1 MELQCHETNHKCI
14 ELQALQGTDHDN
26 IGPQAFKPTM
36 TVLSRKPLKL
46 PTLTVL
52 SCNAFKPTMTL
63 VSLEPLNLP
72 TITVVSRKTFKL
84 PTKIRKWMRT

>member
-36 TVLSRKPLKL
+36 TVLS
-46 PTLTVL
+46 
-52 SCNAFKPTMTL
+52 CNAFKPTMTL

-84 PTKIRKWMRT
+84 STKIRKWMRT